1 MVKKFAAALT
11 GLTREQVSGGAL
23 GTGSVSLAVG
33 AGAVW
38 GLGFGFIA
46 LGVCL
51 VGIALLLGWS
61 D

>member
-1 MVKKFAAALT
+1 MVKKFAVTLA

-33 AGAVW
+33 VGVVAGV
-38 GLGFGFIA
+38 GFGFIA

-51 VGIALLLGWS
+51 VGIALLLGWT